1 MFMQITFSILFS
13 LVIAFISDALGTV
26 PDKASVLCRDATFRR
41 EFQEI
46 VSRLLLVVLY
56 CSVYHFFCLDL

>member
-1 MFMQITFSILFS
+1 MFWQITFSILFS

-46 VSRLLLVVLY
+46 VSRPAPGRIILQYLSLFLP
-56 CSVYHFFCLDL
+56 